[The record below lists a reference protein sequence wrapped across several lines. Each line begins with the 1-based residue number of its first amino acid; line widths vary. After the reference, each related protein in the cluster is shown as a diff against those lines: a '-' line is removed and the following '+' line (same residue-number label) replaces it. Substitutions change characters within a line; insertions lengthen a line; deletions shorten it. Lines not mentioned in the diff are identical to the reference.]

1 MGTFNEPSIRLHY
14 AGYSPYS
21 ESSTVYRCVFKTKE
35 ARLILQSG
43 IYIFW
48 PIFRKARP
56 SFFRVKK
63 EGRAF
68 RSIGQIIY
76 IPDCKISLASF
87 VLYFHL
93 LLIRSF
99 IRIRSF
105 FFCGLVLASKI
116 ECVFKAAFPCF
127 FGFWNLVENL
137 LSTATFPLCSHVDSV
152 NWIFV
157 LIFNRINWLGLHYD
171 M

>member
-1 MGTFNEPSIRLHY
+1 MGTFNELSIKLQY

-56 SFFRVKK
+56 SEVLVKLFIFPTVK
-63 EGRAF
+63 SA
-68 RSIGQIIY
+68 
-76 IPDCKISLASF
+76 
-87 VLYFHL
+87 L
-93 LLIRSF
+93 LLLCYIFTYFWLDPLLGSGP
-99 IRIRSF
+99 SF
-105 FFCGLVLASKI
+105 FVGWSLLQKLNVFLKQLFLV
-116 ECVFKAAFPCF
+116 V
-127 FGFWNLVENL
+127 GFWNLVENL
-137 LSTATFPLCSHVDSV
+137 LFTATFPSCSHVDSV

-157 LIFNRINWLGLHYD
+157 LIF
-171 M
+171 

>member
-1 MGTFNEPSIRLHY
+1 MGTFNELSIKLQY

-116 ECVFKAAFPCF
+116 ECVFKAAFPCCWVLKSSREPAF
-127 FGFWNLVENL
+127 HSYISFMFTCRQCQLNI
-137 LSTATFPLCSHVDSV
+137 CVD
-152 NWIFV
+152 
-157 LIFNRINWLGLHYD
+157 L
-171 M
+171 